1 MAIELRD
8 YLDIGRR
15 WVWLFLLATA
25 VAAVG
30 AWVGTRFMARTYMS
44 TSTIMV
50 GRPFDN
56 PDVTAESMY
65 LSNQLATTYAG
76 MTTRE
81 PVLNGVV
88 AALGLKADWRQ
99 IAGMI
104 KAAPQPGTPLFEISV
119 VATDPELAQ
128 AIADAT
134 AEQLIVQSPTERQRQ
149 LMQDDAF
156 IMQQSDQL
164 RGNLDTVDA
173 EITELQSQID
183 LETSARGISEL
194 ESRLSAKMAQRD
206 RWQERYVELRTS
218 LDGGA
223 TNALSVIEPATPGAQ
238 VGPNVRMNVLLAALI
253 GFGLALGA
261 VLLIEYLDDTVKTTE
276 EVERRLGLAGL
287 GSVDRF
293 EGVEHRSDT
302 LITLKHPRSPIAESY
317 RTLRT
322 NLQFALL
329 QRQGGALV
337 VTSANPGEGKSTT
350 ATNLAIVVAQ
360 SGKRVVL
367 VDGDLRKPSLHRFFG
382 LTNNLGMTSLLL
394 DPKLTPR
401 DGLREIP
408 EVPGLR
414 VLTSGPLPPNPAE
427 VLGSERM
434 KQLLTLLEA
443 DADLVIVDSP
453 PILLVT
459 DAAILGAEATGT
471 LLVLDSGSTRTDGA
485 RKAIETLKK
494 AGITPLGAII
504 NKLDRTRASGYYRYS
519 YYAYRSGYSDYYGG
533 EPGEGGSGDGG
544 PAGGARGDGQGRG
557 GTPATGTRRQPAL
570 AAGRGWRQRLTDVR
584 SSLLG

>member
-1 MAIELRD
+1 MTMELRD
-8 YLDIGRR
+8 YFAIGRR
-15 WVWLFLLATA
+15 WAWLLVLATA

-56 PDVTAESMY
+56 ANVTSDSIF
-65 LSNQLATTYAG
+65 LSNELATTYAG

-81 PVLNGVV
+81 PVLKGVV
-88 AALGLKADWRQ
+88 AALGLDADWRELQ
-99 IAGMI
+99 GMV
-104 KAAPQPGTPLFEISV
+104 KAAPQPGAPLFEISV
-119 VATDPELAQ
+119 IATDPTLAEE
-128 AIADAT
+128 IARET
-134 AEQLIVQSPTERQRQ
+134 AEQLIQQSPTERQRQ

-156 IMQQSDQL
+156 ILQQINQL
-164 RGNLDTVDA
+164 RANLTTVDG
-173 EITELQSQID
+173 EIAELQSQID

-194 ESRLSAKMAQRD
+194 ESRLAAKVEQRD
-206 RWQERYVELRTS
+206 RWQERFVELRTS
-218 LDGGA
+218 REGGA
-223 TNALSVIEPATPGAQ
+223 TNALAVIEPATSGVE

-261 VLLIEYLDDTVKTTE
+261 VLVLEYLDDTVKTTE
-276 EVERRLGLAGL
+276 DLERRLGVTGL

-293 EGVEHRSDT
+293 DNVEQRADT
-302 LITLKHPRSPIAESY
+302 LITLKHPRSPIAEAY

-329 QRQGGALV
+329 QRPNGVLV
-337 VTSANPGEGKSTT
+337 VTSPSPGEGKSTS
-350 ATNLAIVVAQ
+350 AVNLAVVLAQ
-360 SGKRVVL
+360 GGKRVVL
-367 VDGDLRKPSLHRFFG
+367 IDGDLRKPSIHRFFG
-382 LTNNLGMTSLLL
+382 LPNSLGMTSLLL
-394 DPKLTPR
+394 DPGLTPR

-427 VLGSERM
+427 VLGSARM
-434 KQLLTLLEA
+434 KELLAALQA

-459 DAAILGAEATGT
+459 DAAIAAAEASGT
-471 LLVLDSGSTRTDGA
+471 LLVLDSGSTRTDAA
-485 RKAIETLKK
+485 RKALEMLNK
-494 AGITPLGAII
+494 AGITPLGAIV
-504 NKLDRTRASGYYRYS
+504 NKLDRSRGGGYYYRYS
-519 YYAYRSGYSDYYGG
+519 YYRYGYGRYSDYYGSTPPG
-533 EPGEGGSGDGG
+533 DDRGEGGDR
-544 PAGGARGDGQGRG
+544 PDGGARPEG
-557 GTPATGTRRQPAL
+557 GTRRQPRPAP
-570 AAGRGWRQRLTDVR
+570 AGGWRQRLAAMR